1 MAETTYS
8 DTLKK
13 AVCSITTLLCDEL
26 LEICEEE
33 SKKRKRKVW
42 VRNWMDKKKCG
53 ASETIIRELRD
64 NDPLE
69 FKSVIRL
76 TPEQFEELLLK
87 ISPIISR
94 ADTFMRPALSARL
107 KLELTL
113 AFLASG
119 TNSRILSVMF
129 RVSKASI
136 SNMIPEVCDAIYSVL
151 NDYIKVSIYLQK
163 KTIYFY
169 CNDIYN
175 YFNLHNYYTFIIHST

>member
-1 MAETTYS
+1 MAETTYG
-8 DTLKK
+8 DALKK
-13 AVCSITTLLCDEL
+13 AVCSITTVLCDEL

-33 SKKRKRKVW
+33 SKKNRR
-42 VRNWMDKKKCG
+42 
-53 ASETIIRELRD
+53 REKEKFGD

-76 TPEQFEELLLK
+76 TPEQFEELLLE

-94 ADTFMRPALSARL
+94 ADTFMCPALPARL

-151 NDYIKVSIYLQK
+151 SDYIKE
-163 KTIYFY
+163 
-169 CNDIYN
+169 N
-175 YFNLHNYYTFIIHST
+175 